1 MRGRWAV
8 AISAGPALGALTS
21 AAKVLICGVS
31 RVLDLLANT
40 DARLHQIAYALGYS
54 QPGPLVRAFKR
65 WTDGI
70 AMQYRCSHDGTGA
83 GPTGNHLVVVSCLGS
98 ETIISAVPR

>member
-8 AISAGPALGALTS
+8 AISAGHALAALTS

-54 QPGPLVRAFKR
+54 EPGPLVRAFKR

-70 AMQYRCSHDGTGA
+70 AMQYRCSHDSTGA
-83 GPTGNHLVVVSCLGS
+83 DPPGITLLL
-98 ETIISAVPR
+98 SAAWYLKR